1 MGGYNDRY
9 YLSSVD
15 IIDTNNHAV
24 TAGPSMTVPRQF
36 CASAVIGHRIFVV
49 GGRTNEN
56 DELDSVEYLE
66 FTKPRGDTEERKDN
80 ALTTTVSSSLSGWTT
95 RSDLVLSDPR
105 FLCTMVAVGSC
116 LVVAGGRRNFTVQ
129 VLDTHHHNRIIW
141 NLPPLLGNRLEL
153 CRMVTV
159 TNQIAVIGGYMN
171 PTCATFPLMDKHTWC
186 FRRLLCEQPAN
197 GWYQFRQK
205 E

>member
-15 IIDTNNHAV
+15 IIDTNNHSV

-66 FTKPRGDTEERKDN
+66 FAKPCGDTEERKDN

-105 FLCTMVAVGSC
+105 SFGPLSPCGRHGPLRFQGGSE
-116 LVVAGGRRNFTVQ
+116 NI
-129 VLDTHHHNRIIW
+129 DTLAPHGPVCSPNQGPTQGTTTRIT
-141 NLPPLLGNRLEL
+141 E
-153 CRMVTV
+153 
-159 TNQIAVIGGYMN
+159 
-171 PTCATFPLMDKHTWC
+171 
-186 FRRLLCEQPAN
+186 
-197 GWYQFRQK
+197 
-205 E
+205 